1 MEARIKGPQGVLN
14 LSTEQGGSGVAILFV
29 HSDAG
34 TLHHWDHVR
43 ATIAP
48 QHATAALD
56 RRGHGGSEFP
66 ANGSFAPS
74 DAAEDIQAAADAAG
88 FERFVLVGHSG
99 GALVA
104 LAFAHLHPERVA
116 GLVLVDPPPDPAVL
130 PSDVVEGTMQALR
143 GDRYEE
149 TVENY
154 YRSIAGSDPKVVDAV
169 LADARATPKATVI
182 GTFAALAAFKPKDF
196 VGRYHGPA
204 LSIIQPA
211 YDVDGALHRIGGFAH
226 AGIGNAGHWIHLGA
240 TDRFL
245 EVLRGFLARSKV

>member
-1 MEARIKGPQGVLN
+1 MEARIKGPQGALN
-14 LSTEQGGSGVAILFV
+14 LATEEGGGSVAVLFV

-34 TLHHWDHVR
+34 TLRHWDEVR
-43 ATIAP
+43 AHLAP

-74 DAAEDIQAAADAAG
+74 DAAEDIEAAADAAG
-88 FERFVLVGHSG
+88 YVSFVLVGHSG

-104 LAFAHLHPERVA
+104 MAFAHLHPERAV

-130 PSDVVEGTMQALR
+130 PSGMIESTMQALR

-154 YRSIAGSDPKVVDAV
+154 YRSIAGSDPKVVDIV
-169 LADARATPKATVI
+169 LSDARATPKATVV
-182 GTFAALAAFKPKDF
+182 GTFAALAAFEPPDF

-204 LSIIQPA
+204 LSIIQSA
-211 YDVDGALHRIGGFAH
+211 HDVDGALHRIGGFAH
-226 AGIGNAGHWIHLGA
+226 VSIDGAGHWIHLGA
-240 TDRFL
+240 KDRFVGAL
-245 EVLRGFLARSKV
+245 KRFLAGVEL